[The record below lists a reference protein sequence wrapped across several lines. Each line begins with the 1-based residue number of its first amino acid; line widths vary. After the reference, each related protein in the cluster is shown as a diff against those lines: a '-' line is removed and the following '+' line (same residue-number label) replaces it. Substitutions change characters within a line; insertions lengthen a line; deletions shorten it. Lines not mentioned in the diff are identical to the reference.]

1 MDLDGWLFRIA
12 NIHPVGW
19 DLGLDRVARV
29 AKTLGVLHPADKVVL
44 VAGTNGKGT
53 ICQYLSEMAR
63 VGGLRTGTSTS
74 PHLFRFNERINVAGA
89 PAEDSTIVEAF
100 ERIDVARGDISL
112 TYFEFA
118 SLASMVIFKN
128 SNLDLAILEVGLGG
142 RLDAMN
148 IVEPDLCIIA
158 SIDLDHESWLGET
171 REAIGFEKAG
181 ILRQGIP
188 LVLGDSNPPKS
199 VLKHVAKLQVPMQ
212 AIDRDFSVDEQ
223 LEYRLPGIS
232 FASARKASELLNFVL
247 SEHEYADIAR
257 ATRLEGRRTWLRMG
271 FRVLLDVA
279 HNPASAKYLAEYVKG
294 LGFKGYI
301 HGVFGIYGDKNISG
315 VTQAFKGQFKTWH
328 LTNMD
333 EARAAGPTEIM
344 LGLPEEDRAAV
355 FTYAKIDSALEGVS
369 QMANKDDLVLVFG
382 SFAVVSG
389 ALEYLKNYNSKN

>member
-1 MDLDGWLFRIA
+1 M
-12 NIHPVGW
+12 
-19 DLGLDRVARV
+19 
-29 AKTLGVLHPADKVVL
+29 
-44 VAGTNGKGT
+44 
-53 ICQYLSEMAR
+53 
-63 VGGLRTGTSTS
+63 
-74 PHLFRFNERINVAGA
+74 
-89 PAEDSTIVEAF
+89 
-100 ERIDVARGDISL
+100 VARG
-112 TYFEFA
+112 E
-118 SLASMVIFKN
+118 
-128 SNLDLAILEVGLGG
+128 G
-142 RLDAMN
+142 RG
-148 IVEPDLCIIA
+148 C
-158 SIDLDHESWLGET
+158 
-171 REAIGFEKAG
+171 
-181 ILRQGIP
+181 
-188 LVLGDSNPPKS
+188 
-199 VLKHVAKLQVPMQ
+199 
-212 AIDRDFSVDEQ
+212 
-223 LEYRLPGIS
+223 
-232 FASARKASELLNFVL
+232 
-247 SEHEYADIAR
+247 
-257 ATRLEGRRTWLRMG
+257 EGRRTWLRMG